1 MRKVRLMAPVGLAA
15 LAVLLLLG
23 VGRGSQRP
31 VSATHD
37 RPAWQMLELTPTLY
51 LPVVEREYDPEYVS
65 PFGIAMYDDVTDTE
79 ALQIMEDAGARW
91 VATTLWWSY
100 VEPAPDVYD
109 WSSFDAKVQ
118 NARSAGMQ
126 VYALFVTNPTWA
138 AALPAGPV
146 TNTQD
151 LVQVASQMAERYD
164 CDGVDDA
171 PGSPCVDYW
180 SFYPEPDNGSLWRA
194 QQGLGYW
201 GHNGAGYAAML
212 AQVSPAIHAANP
224 RAKVLIGG
232 IAYDWFEGE
241 DPDGIFVRSFLTQT
255 LATLQAYPGGAR
267 AYIDA
272 VAFHYYAN
280 NLIRWPTIIEKAE
293 DVQGIMERHGVGDLP
308 LICPETGYGSSQAG
322 SSELIQAQWLVRTYV
337 RGMSARIQHLS
348 WLRVFDDVGDQYPDR
363 SAGLY
368 RVDRVTPKPAYYA
381 YVAMTRELARARYL
395 RPLAAA
401 GAEGH
406 VFRMP
411 NGREKTVLW
420 ATSTTTN
427 VVFPYSC
434 LRRVD
439 AVGAVNETINDNDP
453 VWDQD
458 HAANGQITLRVEQD
472 APLYVGPC
480 P

>member
-31 VSATHD
+31 ASATND
-37 RPAWQMLELTPTLY
+37 RPAWQMRVLTPTLY
-51 LPVVEREYDPEYVS
+51 LPVVQREYDAEYVS
-65 PFGIAMYDDVTDTE
+65 PFGVAMYDNVTDTE
-79 ALQIMEDAGARW
+79 ALQIMEDAGAQW
-91 VATTLWWSY
+91 VVTMLYWSR
-100 VEPAPDVYD
+100 VEPKRDVYD

-118 NARSAGMQ
+118 DARAAGMQ
-126 VYALFVTNPTWA
+126 VFALFVSNPSWA
-138 AALPAGPV
+138 AVLPAGPV
-146 TNTQD
+146 TDTQD

-171 PGSPCVDYW
+171 PGSLCVDYW
-180 SFYPEPDNGSLWRA
+180 SFYSEPDNGSLEYA
-194 QQGLGYW
+194 QQGWGYW
-201 GHNGAGYAAML
+201 GHDGDDYAGML

-232 IAYDWFEGE
+232 IAYDRFEGE

-255 LATLQAYPGGAR
+255 LATLQTYPGGAR

-280 NLIRWPTIIEKAE
+280 NLTRWPTIVEKAA
-293 DVQGIMERHGVGDLP
+293 DVQGIMDRHGAGDLP
-308 LICPETGYGSSQAG
+308 LICPETGYGSGQAG
-322 SSELIQAQWLVRTYV
+322 SSELIQAQWLVRTFV
-337 RGMSARIQHLS
+337 RGVSARIKHLS
-348 WLRVFDDVGDQYPDR
+348 WLRVFDVGNQYPDET
-363 SAGLY
+363 AGLY

-381 YVAMTRELARARYL
+381 YSTMTGELARARYL

-401 GAEGH
+401 GAEGY

-439 AVGAVNETINDNDP
+439 AVSAVSVTINDNDSI
-453 VWDQD
+453 WDQD

-480 P
+480 G